1 MGPPRTPQKA
11 LIHRPVPK
19 VYSLAFDGPTGLIV
33 CLSLQYV
40 ERIHSKER
48 GHKSPRHQETSSV
61 TVSIHRHPDTS
72 YRRMG
77 PRSLKLTQLARV
89 WNLLSTGGTTGPGAG
104 WGK

>member
-19 VYSLAFDGPTGLIV
+19 VSFLTFGGPTGLII

-40 ERIHSKER
+40 ERIHSK
-48 GHKSPRHQETSSV
+48 ETSSV

-89 WNLLSTGGTTGPGAG
+89 GFAVHRRNDGTRG
-104 WGK
+104 WMGQVRG